1 MTPITNLNRLHDG
14 KQCNFIIY
22 QSHNMIDIH
31 EYTQKHL
38 QNTPVG
44 LIMTNTK

>member
-1 MTPITNLNRLHDG
+1 
-14 KQCNFIIY
+14 
-22 QSHNMIDIH
+22 MIDIH
-31 EYTQKHL
+31 EYTQNHL